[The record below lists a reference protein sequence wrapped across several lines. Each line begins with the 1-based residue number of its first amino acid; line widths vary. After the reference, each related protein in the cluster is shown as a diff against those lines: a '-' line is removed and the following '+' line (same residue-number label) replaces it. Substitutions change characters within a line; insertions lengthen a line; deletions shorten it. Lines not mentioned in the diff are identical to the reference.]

1 MMQERKIRQLW
12 EKLDKMVDAKICI
25 IGGSG
30 YIGSSLAKYLSSSF
44 KVKIIDMKKP
54 SELGI
59 FDYAFCDIRE
69 REAIEKEIRDVDLV
83 IHAAIVQIPLINEQ
97 KRMGYEVNFLGTRN
111 VCDAVDRNPNI
122 KGLILTS
129 SWHTIG
135 EKGLEGVVDEEFGF
149 RPDKV
154 EERAR
159 LYALSKIAQECTVRF
174 YDEMSEKIFAVIRM
188 GTVLGEGMPEKT
200 AANIFIDN
208 ALNGKPITPFSH
220 SMHRPM
226 FYVDLDDIVKA
237 YDAFIRKILSDE
249 LESTGNNS
257 LEHIVNVY
265 NPEPITIYELA
276 EIVRDTVINQSSGSI
291 IPQIQ
296 VINTGQDMIYEKN
309 KKTRLAANMQKA
321 LKLLNLKV
329 FKHPRESIEQLVK
342 NRISKRA
349 N

>member
-1 MMQERKIRQLW
+1 MY
-12 EKLDKMVDAKICI
+12 DTKICI
-25 IGGSG
+25 VGGSG
-30 YIGSSLAKYLSSSF
+30 YIGFSLAKYLSNNF
-44 KVKIIDMKKP
+44 KVKILDMKRP
-54 SELGI
+54 IEPGSYE
-59 FDYAFCDIRE
+59 YAWCDIRE
-69 REAIEKEIRDVDLV
+69 RETIEREIQDVDLV
-83 IHAAIVQIPLINEQ
+83 IHGAIVQIPLINEQ

-111 VCDAVDRNPNI
+111 ICDAVDKNPHI

-188 GTVLGEGMPEKT
+188 GTVLGEGMPQKT
-200 AANIFIDN
+200 AANIFIEN
-208 ALNGKPITPFSH
+208 ALSGKPITPFSH

-226 FYVDLDDIVKA
+226 FYVDLDDIMKA
-237 YDAFIRKILSDE
+237 YDALIRKILGDE
-249 LESTGNNS
+249 LKNTGNNS
-257 LEHIVNVY
+257 LEHIINVY

-276 EIVRDTVINQSSGSI
+276 EIVRDAVIKYSLGKI
-291 IPQIQ
+291 IPKIQ
-296 VINTGQDMIYEKN
+296 VINTGQEMTYKKNEKP
-309 KKTRLAANMQKA
+309 KLTADMQKA
-321 LKLLNLKV
+321 LRLLNLKG
-329 FKHPRESIEQLVK
+329 FKYPRESIEKLVK
-342 NRISKRA
+342 NRMSERS

>member
-1 MMQERKIRQLW
+1 MF
-12 EKLDKMVDAKICI
+12 DAKICI
-25 IGGSG
+25 VGGSG
-30 YIGSSLAKYLSSSF
+30 YIGFSLAKYLSNHF
-44 KVKIIDMKKP
+44 EVVILDMKRP
-54 SELGI
+54 SEPGGYE
-59 FDYAFCDIRE
+59 YAYCDIRE
-69 REAIEKEIRDVDLV
+69 RETIEREIRDVDLV
-83 IHAAIVQIPLINEQ
+83 IHGAIVQIPLINEQ

-111 VCDAVDRNPNI
+111 VCDAVDKNPHI

-188 GTVLGEGMPEKT
+188 GTVLGEGMPQKT
-200 AANIFIDN
+200 AANIFIEN
-208 ALNGKPITPFSH
+208 ALSGKPITPFSH

-226 FYVDLDDIVKA
+226 FYVDLDDIMKA
-237 YDAFIRKILSDE
+237 YDAFIRKILGDE
-249 LESTGNNS
+249 LKNTGNSS

-276 EIVRDTVINQSSGSI
+276 EIVRDAVIKYSLEKI

-296 VINTGQDMIYEKN
+296 VVNTGQEMTYEKN
-309 KKTRLAANMQKA
+309 ENPILTADMQKA
-321 LKLLNLKV
+321 LRLLNLKG

-342 NRISKRA
+342 NRMSKCA

>member
-1 MMQERKIRQLW
+1 MF
-12 EKLDKMVDAKICI
+12 DAKICI
-25 IGGSG
+25 VGGSG
-30 YIGSSLAKYLSSSF
+30 YIGFSLAKYLSNHF
-44 KVKIIDMKKP
+44 EVKILDMKKP
-54 SELGI
+54 SEPGSYE
-59 FDYAFCDIRE
+59 YAYCDIRE
-69 REAIEKEIRDVDLV
+69 RETIEREIEDVDLV
-83 IHAAIVQIPLINEQ
+83 IHGAIVQIPMINEQ

-111 VCDAVDRNPNI
+111 VCDAVDKNPHI

-174 YDEMSEKIFAVIRM
+174 YDEMSEKIFAVLRM
-188 GTVLGEGMPEKT
+188 GTVLGEGMPQKT
-200 AANIFIDN
+200 AANIFIEN
-208 ALNGKPITPFSH
+208 GLSGKPITPFSH

-226 FYVDLDDIVKA
+226 FYVDLNDIMKA
-237 YDAFIRKILSDE
+237 YTAFIRKILGDE
-249 LESTGNNS
+249 LKNMGNNS

-276 EIVRDTVINQSSGSI
+276 ELVRDAVIKHSLGKI

-296 VINTGQDMIYEKN
+296 VVNTGQEMTYEKN
-309 KKTRLAANMQKA
+309 EKPRLTANVQKA
-321 LKLLNLKV
+321 LRLLNLKD

-342 NRISKRA
+342 NRMSKRA

>member
-1 MMQERKIRQLW
+1 
-12 EKLDKMVDAKICI
+12 MVDAKICI
-25 IGGSG
+25 VGGSG
-30 YIGSSLAKYLSSSF
+30 YIGSSLAKYLSTSF
-44 KVKIIDMKKP
+44 KVKILDMKKP
-54 SELGI
+54 PEPGL
-59 FDYAFCDIRE
+59 FDFAFCDIRE
-69 REAIEKEIRDVDLV
+69 RETIEREIRDVDLV

-111 VCDAVDRNPNI
+111 VCDAVDKNPHI

-135 EKGLEGVVDEEFGF
+135 EKGLEGVVDEKFGF

-188 GTVLGEGMPEKT
+188 GTVLGEGMPQKT
-200 AANIFIDN
+200 AANIFIEN
-208 ALNGKPITPFSH
+208 ALSGKPITPFSH

-226 FYVDLDDIVKA
+226 FYVDLDDIMKA
-237 YDAFIRKILSDE
+237 YDAFIRKILKDE
-249 LESTGNNS
+249 IENMGNNS

-276 EIVRDTVINQSSGSI
+276 EIVRDVVIKHSSGCI
-291 IPQIQ
+291 IPRIQ
-296 VINTGQDMIYEKN
+296 VIDTGQEMIHEEN
-309 KKTRLAANMQKA
+309 KKGRLAANMQKA
-321 LKLLNLKV
+321 LRLLNLKD
-329 FKHPRESIEQLVK
+329 FKNPRESIEQLVK
-342 NRISKRA
+342 NRISKRP